1 MKIIRKT
8 IISIILLSTLFL
20 TSCIFTNEPSKEN
33 GKIHLYVTIENNQV
47 VLDEDVEFY
56 EGEYLIDV
64 LNRHLDVELGSGST
78 DGMVWSINGCAT
90 PDDFSYYYKLII
102 NCEYASYGACELSLK
117 DGDSIMVLYSELSD
131 YSTGC

>member
-1 MKIIRKT
+1 MKIVRHI
-8 IISIILLSTLFL
+8 IISIIILSILFL
-20 TSCIFTNEPSKEN
+20 SSCIFTNEPTKEN

-47 VLDEDVEFY
+47 VLDDDVEFY

-78 DGMVWSINGCAT
+78 DGMIMAINGCVA
-90 PDDFSYYYKLII
+90 PDDFSYYYKLIL
-102 NCEYASYGACELSLK
+102 NCEYASYGACDQTLN
-117 DGDSIMVLYSELSD
+117 DGDSIMILYSELSD

>member
-1 MKIIRKT
+1 MKIVRHI
-8 IISIILLSTLFL
+8 IISIIILSTLFL
-20 TSCIFTNEPSKEN
+20 SSCIFTNEPTKEN

-47 VLDEDVEFY
+47 VLDDDVEFY

-78 DGMVWSINGCAT
+78 DGMIMAINGCVA
-90 PDDFSYYYKLII
+90 PDDFSYYYKLIL
-102 NCEYASYGACELSLK
+102 NCEYASYGACDQTLN
-117 DGDSIMVLYSELSD
+117 DGDSIMILYSELSD